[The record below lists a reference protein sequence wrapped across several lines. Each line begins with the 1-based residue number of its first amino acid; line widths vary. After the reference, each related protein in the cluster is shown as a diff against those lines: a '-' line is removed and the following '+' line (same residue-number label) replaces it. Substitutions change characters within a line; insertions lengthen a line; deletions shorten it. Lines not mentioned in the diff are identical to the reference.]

1 MPVQPKLVSE
11 KIIYLA
17 CNPVYVCAR
26 CTHIR
31 DERPAVEVKEH
42 VIRSCRYLLL
52 PVVRFLLKHG
62 VTWNEFGELSK
73 EAYVK
78 VAREDYGIEGRP
90 TNNSRVAMLTGL
102 SRREVARVRDALL
115 NGKERAA
122 ELQGNQISRI
132 LTGWHVDSE
141 FVDAEGQP
149 KDLPPT
155 GPSGSL
161 SVLLK
166 RYAGDLPHGAIRKEM
181 QQRGLIEELDNGHLR
196 VLKRDFVYSELDP
209 EIVRQLGIA
218 LHDHAAT
225 LEHNLDSNRPSAR
238 RFEAIANNERVTPR
252 AVNAFHKLVES
263 RGLEFLEDIDVWL
276 TEHEIETKDDTNAE
290 TVRLGVGVYLIY
302 DDSEQ
307 GLVQ

>member
-1 MPVQPKLVSE
+1 MG
-11 KIIYLA
+11 
-17 CNPVYVCAR
+17 
-26 CTHIR
+26 
-31 DERPAVEVKEH
+31 VKEH

-102 SRREVARVRDALL
+102 SRREVARVRDTLL
-115 NGKERAA
+115 DGQEQAA
-122 ELQGNQISRI
+122 QLRGNQISRI
-132 LTGWHVDSE
+132 LTGWHVDPE
-141 FVDAEGQP
+141 FLDSDGQP
-149 KDLPPT
+149 RDLPPA
-155 GPSGSL
+155 GASASL
-161 SVLLK
+161 RGLLK

-181 QQRGLIEELDNGHLR
+181 QRRGLVEELKDGRLR

-209 EIVRQLGIA
+209 EIVRQLGLA

-225 LEHNLDSNRPSAR
+225 LEHNLDPDRRSAR
-238 RFEAIANNERVTPR
+238 RFEAIADNERITPR
-252 AVNAFHKLVES
+252 AVNVFQKLVES
-263 RGLEFLEDIDVWL
+263 KGLAFLEDIDLWL
-276 TEHEIETKDDTNAE
+276 TEHEIEPRDDTNAE

>member
-1 MPVQPKLVSE
+1 
-11 KIIYLA
+11 
-17 CNPVYVCAR
+17 
-26 CTHIR
+26 
-31 DERPAVEVKEH
+31 VEVKEH

-102 SRREVARVRDALL
+102 SRREVARVRDQLL
-115 NGKERAA
+115 NGTERAT

-132 LTGWHVDSE
+132 LTGWHLDPE
-141 FVDAEGQP
+141 FTDDDGQP

-161 SVLLK
+161 SILLK

-181 QQRGLIEELDNGHLR
+181 QKRDLVEELDNGQMR

-209 EIVRQLGIA
+209 EIVAHLGIA

-225 LEHNLDSNRPSAR
+225 LEHNLDSNRALER
-238 RFEAIANNERVTPR
+238 RFEAIASNDRITPR
-252 AVNAFHKLVES
+252 AINAFQKLLES
-263 RGLEFLEDIDVWL
+263 RGLAFLEDIDQWL
-276 TEHEIETKDDTNAE
+276 TEHEIEPREDTRAD

-302 DDSEQ
+302 DESEQ
-307 GLVQ
+307 GQVH

>member
-1 MPVQPKLVSE
+1 MCVGCTYIRHQR
-11 KIIYLA
+11 LA
-17 CNPVYVCAR
+17 V
-26 CTHIR
+26 
-31 DERPAVEVKEH
+31 DVKEH

-102 SRREVARVRDALL
+102 SRREVARVRDNLL
-115 NGKERAA
+115 NGEERVF

-132 LTGWHVDSE
+132 LTGWHVDRD
-141 FVDAEGQP
+141 FTRQDGQP
-149 KDLPPT
+149 KDLAPT

-161 SVLLK
+161 SALLK

-181 QQRGLIEELDNGHLR
+181 LQRGLMKELDNGQVR
-196 VLKRDFVYSELDP
+196 VLKRDYVYSDLDP
-209 EIVRQLGIA
+209 EFVRLLGLA

-225 LEHNLDSNRPSAR
+225 LEHNLDPQRPSAR
-238 RFEAIANNERVTPR
+238 RFEAIANNDRITPR
-252 AVNAFHKLVES
+252 AVKAFHKLVES
-263 RGLEFLEDIDVWL
+263 RGLAFLEDIDVWL
-276 TEHEIETKDDTNAE
+276 TEHEIESKDDTNAE
-290 TVRLGVGVYLIY
+290 TVRLGVGVYLIH
-302 DDSEQ
+302 DESEQ
-307 GLVQ
+307 GRVQ

>member
-1 MPVQPKLVSE
+1 
-11 KIIYLA
+11 
-17 CNPVYVCAR
+17 
-26 CTHIR
+26 
-31 DERPAVEVKEH
+31 VEVKEH

-78 VAREDYGIEGRP
+78 VAREDYGIQGRP

-102 SRREVARVRDALL
+102 SRREVARVRDGLL
-115 NGKERAA
+115 NGKEHVSA
-122 ELQGNQISRI
+122 LQGNQISRV
-132 LTGWHVDSE
+132 LTGWHLDEE
-141 FVDAEGQP
+141 FTDENGQP
-149 KDLPPT
+149 KDLPAT
-155 GPSGSL
+155 GPTGSL

-209 EIVRQLGIA
+209 EIVRLLGLA

-225 LEHNLDSNRPSAR
+225 LEHNLDPARPSAR
-238 RFEAIANNERVTPR
+238 RFEAIANNDRITPR
-252 AVNAFHKLVES
+252 AFNTFQKLVES
-263 RGLEFLEDIDVWL
+263 RGLAFLEDIDAWL
-276 TEHEIETKDDTNAE
+276 SEHEIESKEDNDAE
-290 TVRLGVGVYLIY
+290 SVRLGVGVYLIY
-302 DDSEQ
+302 DDSGQQ

>member
-1 MPVQPKLVSE
+1 
-11 KIIYLA
+11 
-17 CNPVYVCAR
+17 
-26 CTHIR
+26 
-31 DERPAVEVKEH
+31 VEVKEH

-73 EAYVK
+73 EAYVR
-78 VAREDYGIEGRP
+78 VARADYGIEGRP

-102 SRREVARVRDALL
+102 SRREVARVRDQLL
-115 NGKERAA
+115 NGAERAA
-122 ELQGNQISRI
+122 ESQGNQISRV
-132 LTGWHVDSE
+132 LTGWHMDPE
-141 FVDAEGQP
+141 FTDDNGQP
-149 KDLPPT
+149 KDLPAT

-161 SVLLK
+161 TVLLK

-181 QQRGLIEELDNGHLR
+181 QQRGLVEELDDGHIR
-196 VLKRDFVYSELDP
+196 VLRRDFVYSELDP
-209 EIVRQLGIA
+209 EIVRQMGIA

-225 LEHNLDSNRPSAR
+225 LEHNLDADRPSAR
-238 RFEAIANNERVTPR
+238 RFEAIANNERITPR
-252 AVNAFHKLVES
+252 AVNAFRKLVES
-263 RGLEFLEDIDVWL
+263 RGLDFLEGIDSWL
-276 TEHEIETKDDTNAE
+276 AEHEIESRDDTNTE